1 MSTTPRTDKLY
12 GRVWTP
18 ANEDEATE
26 SLAAMRDLSCKL
38 ERELATARAET
49 ANAESRLKI
58 AQDGRDTAWA
68 FARKES
74 GDQLFRFEQLE
85 VQLASRRLELVALE
99 NTRIADNKA
108 LLADLDEAKQWSI
121 QRAGQFAAT
130 EQRLATELAL
140 AKEANAQRAAKFQ
153 AQQKKLVTLIRQFH
167 AEVREYRAK
176 KVLWEGEL
184 FTLRFYANDMATD
197 LEAMRRGIDWAML
210 CAAPEEPALVMYRKY
225 QREHP

>member
-1 MSTTPRTDKLY
+1 MSNEPRLPGPCVVCGATDYFLSM
-12 GRVWTP
+12 GGPTICPSCDTGASSDPRRFQALRVE
-18 ANEDEATE
+18 NRNLMDELFAAKAKNRDEE
-26 SLAAMRDLSCKL
+26 SWWKEQHDYK
-38 ERELATARAET
+38 ARAE
-49 ANAESRLKI
+49 AAELC
-58 AQDGRDTAWA
+58 Q
-68 FARKES
+68 E
-74 GDQLFRFEQLE
+74 
-85 VQLASRRLELVALE
+85 
-99 NTRIADNKA
+99 
-108 LLADLDEAKQWSI
+108 
-121 QRAGQFAAT
+121 
-130 EQRLATELAL
+130 RLATELAL

-153 AQQKKLVTLIRQFH
+153 AQQKKLVTLIRQLH